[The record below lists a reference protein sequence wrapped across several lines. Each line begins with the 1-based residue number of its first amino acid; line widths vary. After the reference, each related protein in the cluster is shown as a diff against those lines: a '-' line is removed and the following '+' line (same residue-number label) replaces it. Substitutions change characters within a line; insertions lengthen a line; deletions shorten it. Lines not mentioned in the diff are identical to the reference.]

1 MKIKKTNKNTTFF
14 SLPSR
19 DQKKII
25 KAAAKAANKDQRDLV
40 MAYEKSSCNL
50 KSACG
55 CR

>member
-1 MKIKKTNKNTTFF
+1 MKKIDKDTTFF

-40 MAYEKSSCNL
+40 MEYEKSCCNL
-50 KSACG
+50 ESACG
-55 CR
+55 SK